1 MNNITMTGR
10 LTAQPELKSTQS
22 GVSVCSFT
30 LAVKRPRTKDET
42 DFIPCNAWRQSAEF
56 LCNYGTKGSMV
67 GVTGSLTSRKWQ
79 DKDGNN
85 RVSYEVVCD
94 TVELLESKG
103 GAQAG
108 NNTAATANAPQNS
121 AQPAFAP
128 ASQYVPEQYQ
138 SSAPQMQELGD
149 DEDLPF

>member
-1 MNNITMTGR
+1 MNNISITGR
-10 LTAQPELKSTQS
+10 LTDQPTLKTTQS

-56 LCNYGTKGSMV
+56 LCTFGTKGSMV
-67 GVTGSLTSRKWQ
+67 GVTGSLISRKWQ

-85 RVSYEVVCD
+85 RTSYEVTAD
-94 TVELLESKG
+94 NVELLESKSASP
-103 GAQAG
+103 AQ
-108 NNTAATANAPQNS
+108 NN
-121 AQPAFAP
+121 AQPSFAH

-138 SSAPQMQELGD
+138 TKPQMRELD
-149 DEDLPF
+149 PEEPLPF

>member
-1 MNNITMTGR
+1 MNSITMTGR
-10 LTAQPELKSTQS
+10 LTANPELKSTPN
-22 GVSVCSFT
+22 GIAVCSFT

-56 LCNYGTKGSMV
+56 LSKYGAKGSMV
-67 GVTGSLTSRKWQ
+67 GVTGSLVSRKWQ

-94 TVELLESKG
+94 TVELLESKASG
-103 GAQAG
+103 QAG
-108 NNTAATANAPQNS
+108 NNTAGTANAPQN
-121 AQPAFAP
+121 APAFSP

-138 SSAPQMQELGD
+138 QSAPKMQELGD

>member
-10 LTAQPELKSTQS
+10 LTATPELKTTQS
-22 GVSVCSFT
+22 GIAVCSFT

-85 RVSYEVVCD
+85 RISWEIQNAHAEFCGGKSDNSTPVAPVSDFAVID
-94 TVELLESKG
+94 TDD
-103 GAQAG
+103 
-108 NNTAATANAPQNS
+108 
-121 AQPAFAP
+121 
-128 ASQYVPEQYQ
+128 
-138 SSAPQMQELGD
+138 SS
-149 DEDLPF
+149 LPF